1 MKCFFQN
8 MQRIGLVILS
18 VLLGFSFLTQ
28 AQTAVFS
35 ANASANRMGDKDQ
48 VQVDYTIQN
57 VQNMRSFIQPSFK
70 DFDVVAGSP
79 FSQQS
84 SNISVIG
91 NKVVQTQSITYS
103 YILQPKHTGALVV
116 PPAQVKDADGHTYQS
131 NGLNIEVV
139 SGSLARQRQQTQQP
153 LDPFDDP
160 FVSMMR
166 QRQAM
171 MQRQMQPQSA
181 QPNQKQQSIPE
192 EEIKTDIGKDLFI
205 RVTVD
210 KNKVHIGEQITASY
224 KLYARIP
231 MNVNI
236 SKLPSLNGFWTQ
248 DFERPKGNIAPT
260 EEIVN
265 GKKYQ
270 VFLLK
275 KSALF
280 AQQEGTLFLDPAEAE
295 GTARIISKTRQRNPF
310 ADMFDD
316 PVFQQLG
323 SLMMSDPF
331 FNDDAFSSLAYR
343 DVPVKLKSE
352 AIKVNVLPLS
362 NTKKPKD
369 FGNAVGQFT
378 ISGKVDKTNVTTDDA
393 ITYTFNITGSGN
405 LKLIEA
411 PNLNL
416 PNGLNTYD
424 PQIIDT
430 ITGRTTTISGS
441 KIITYSITPNIPGDY
456 EIPAIPFSYY
466 NPQTSSYVS
475 LATTPVK
482 IHVEKGKHYNQAVTK
497 KQIIADIHPIVT
509 KPLVQLNPES
519 KPLFYTIGYW
529 TSYVLPLFAFIGLT
543 FYKKREDELS
553 KDAVKMRNR
562 RANKVALKRLKTA
575 EKSLQ
580 QQAKQA
586 FYEEISKALWLY
598 LSDKLNIPLA
608 SLSKEKAFDVLKL
621 KNVPLDLQQKLTQTI
636 AACETAL
643 YAPTSSSEMKHTFT
657 EAVDIISKLEETV

>member
-1 MKCFFQN
+1 M
-8 MQRIGLVILS
+8 
-18 VLLGFSFLTQ
+18 VLFGFSFLTQ

-35 ANASANRMGDKDQ
+35 ANASANRIGDKDQ
-48 VQVDYTIQN
+48 VQVDFTIQN
-57 VQNMRSFIQPSFK
+57 VQNLRSFIQPSFK
-70 DFDVVAGSP
+70 DFDVAGGP
-79 FSQQS
+79 FNQES

-103 YILQPKHTGALVV
+103 YILQPKHTGTLVV

-139 SGSLARQRQQTQQP
+139 SGSLARQRQQQAQP
-153 LDPFDDP
+153 FDPFDDP
-160 FVSMMR
+160 FVAMAR

-181 QPNQKQQSIPE
+181 QPNQKQQPVQE
-192 EEIKTDIGKDLFI
+192 EETKTDVGNDLFI
-205 RVTVD
+205 RVNVD

-248 DFERPKGNIAPT
+248 DFERPKGNIPPT
-260 EEIVN
+260 EEIIN

-280 AQQEGTLFLDPAEAE
+280 AQQEGTLMLDPAEAE

-310 ADMFDD
+310 ASMFDD

-331 FNDDAFSSLAYR
+331 FNDDMFSSLAYR

-352 AIKVNVLPLS
+352 AVKINVLPLP

-378 ISGKVDKTNVTTDDA
+378 ISSKVDKTNVTTDDA
-393 ITYTFNITGSGN
+393 ITYTLNITGSGN
-405 LKLIEA
+405 FKLIEA
-411 PNLNL
+411 PNLSL

-424 PQIIDT
+424 PQVIDT

-456 EIPAIPFSYY
+456 EIPAVPFSFY
-466 NPQTSSYVS
+466 NPQTGSYVS
-475 LATTPVK
+475 LTTTPIK
-482 IHVEKGKHYNQAVTK
+482 IHVEKGKHFNQITTQ
-497 KQIIADIHPIVT
+497 KQSLADIHPIVT
-509 KPLVQLNPES
+509 KPISQLEPES
-519 KPLFYTIGYW
+519 KPLFFTIGYW
-529 TSYVLPLFAFIGLT
+529 SSFAAPLFAFLGLVV
-543 FYKKREDELS
+543 YKKREDELS
-553 KDAVKMRNR
+553 KDVVKMRNK
-562 RANKVALKRLKTA
+562 RANKIALKRLKTA
-575 EKSLQ
+575 EKLLQ
-580 QQAKQA
+580 QQSKQP

-608 SLSKEKAFDVLKL
+608 TLSKEKAFDVLL
-621 KNVPLDLQQKLTQTI
+621 MKNVSADMLQKLEQTI
-636 AACETAL
+636 TACETAL
-643 YAPTSSSEMKHTFT
+643 YAPTSSSEMKHTFS
-657 EAVDIISKLEETV
+657 EAVNIISKLEETV

>member
-1 MKCFFQN
+1 MNRFYQN
-8 MQRIGLVILS
+8 IQQLGLFIT
-18 VLLGFSFLTQ
+18 VLFGFSFLTQ

-35 ANASANRMGDKDQ
+35 ANASANRIGDKDQ
-48 VQVDYTIQN
+48 VQVDFTIQN
-57 VQNMRSFIQPSFK
+57 VQNLRSFIQPTFK
-70 DFDVVAGSP
+70 DFDVAGGP
-79 FSQQS
+79 FNQQS

-103 YILQPKHTGALVV
+103 YILQPKHTGTLTV

-139 SGSLARQRQQTQQP
+139 SGSLARQRQQQAQP
-153 LDPFDDP
+153 FDPFDDP
-160 FVSMMR
+160 FVAMAR

-181 QPNQKQQSIPE
+181 LPNQKQQPVEQE
-192 EEIKTDIGKDLFI
+192 ETKTDIGNDLFI
-205 RVTVD
+205 RVNVD

-248 DFERPKGNIAPT
+248 DFERPKGNIPPT
-260 EEIVN
+260 EEIIN

-280 AQQEGTLFLDPAEAE
+280 AQQEGTLMLDPAEAE

-310 ADMFDD
+310 ASMFDD

-331 FNDDAFSSLAYR
+331 FNDDMFSSLAYR

-352 AIKVNVLPLS
+352 AVKISVLPLP

-378 ISGKVDKTNVTTDDA
+378 ISSKVDKTNVTTDDA
-393 ITYTFNITGSGN
+393 ITYTLSITGSGN

-424 PQIIDT
+424 PQVIDT

-456 EIPAIPFSYY
+456 EIPAVPFSYY
-466 NPQTSSYVS
+466 NPQTGSYVS
-475 LATTPVK
+475 LTTTPVK
-482 IHVEKGKHYNQAVTK
+482 IHVEKGKHFNQNIAQ
-497 KQIIADIHPIVT
+497 KQVLADIHPIIS
-509 KPLVQLNPES
+509 KPLSHLEPES
-519 KPLFYTIGYW
+519 KPLFFTVGYW
-529 TSYVLPLFAFIGLT
+529 SSYAVPLFAFLSLVL
-543 FYKKREDELS
+543 YKKREDELS
-553 KDAVKMRNR
+553 KDVVKMRNK
-562 RANKVALKRLKTA
+562 RANKIALKRLKTA
-575 EKSLQ
+575 EKLLQ
-580 QQAKQA
+580 QQAKQP

-608 SLSKEKAFDVLKL
+608 ALSKEKAFDVLSM
-621 KNVPLDLQQKLTQTI
+621 KNIPADMLQKLEQTI
-636 AACETAL
+636 TACETAL
-643 YAPTSSSEMKHTFT
+643 YAPTSSSEMKHTFS
-657 EAVDIISKLEETV
+657 EAVNIISKLEETV

>member
-1 MKCFFQN
+1 MKWFYQN
-8 MQRIGLVILS
+8 IQQLGLLMA
-18 VLLGFSFLTQ
+18 VLFGFSFLTQ

-35 ANASANRMGDKDQ
+35 ANASANRIGDKDQ

-57 VQNMRSFIQPSFK
+57 VQNMRSFIQPQFK

-103 YILQPKHTGALVV
+103 YILQPKHTGTLAV

-139 SGSLARQRQQTQQP
+139 SGSLARQRQQQAQP
-153 LDPFDDP
+153 FDPFDDP
-160 FVSMMR
+160 FVAMAR

-171 MQRQMQPQSA
+171 MQRQMQPQA
-181 QPNQKQQSIPE
+181 QPNQRQQPVQQE
-192 EEIKTDIGKDLFI
+192 ETKTDVGNDLFI
-205 RVTVD
+205 RVNVD

-248 DFERPKGNIAPT
+248 DFERPKGNIPPT
-260 EEIVN
+260 EEVVN

-280 AQQEGTLFLDPAEAE
+280 AQQEGTLMLDPAEAE
-295 GTARIISKTRQRNPF
+295 GTARIISKTKQRNPF

-316 PVFQQLG
+316 PVFQQFG

-331 FNDDAFSSLAYR
+331 FNDDAFSSFAYKE
-343 DVPVKLKSE
+343 VPVKLKSE
-352 AIKVNVLPLS
+352 AVKISVLPLPS
-362 NTKKPKD
+362 SKKPKE
-369 FGNAVGQFT
+369 FGNAVGQFSIT
-378 ISGKVDKTNVTTDDA
+378 GKIDKTNTTTDDA
-393 ITYTFNITGSGN
+393 LTYTLTITGSGN

-456 EIPAIPFSYY
+456 EIPAVPFSYY
-466 NPQTSSYVS
+466 NPQTGSYVS
-475 LATTPVK
+475 LTTEPVK
-482 IHVEKGKHYNQAVTK
+482 IHVEKGKHFNQAVTQ

-509 KPLVQLNPES
+509 KPLTQLQPES
-519 KPLFYTIGYW
+519 KPLFFTVGYW
-529 TSYVLPLFAFIGLT
+529 TSYTVPLLAFIGLT
-543 FYKKREDELS
+543 FYKKREEELS
-553 KDAVKMRNR
+553 KDVVKLRNR

-575 EKSLQ
+575 EKLLQ
-580 QQAKQA
+580 QQAKQP

-608 SLSKEKAFDVLKL
+608 SLSREKAFAVLRM
-621 KNVPLDLQQKLTQTI
+621 KNVQASLQQRLEQTI
-636 AACETAL
+636 VACETAL
-643 YAPTSSSEMKHTFT
+643 YAPTSSSEMKQTYT